1 MYSKTLSFSP
11 PLSSSAWMNR
21 YYTRQPW
28 THPQKTPIQTHTHTH
43 NHTQKS
49 NRHLAAAAFISPL
62 SLSLFLSHDMCNIY
76 SN

>member
-28 THPQKTPIQTHTHTH
+28 THPQKTPIQTHTH

>member
-28 THPQKTPIQTHTHTH
+28 THPQKEHPYKHTHTHTH
-43 NHTQKS
+43 NHSEHIKRAKVSAELRLRETGQL
-49 NRHLAAAAFISPL
+49 N
-62 SLSLFLSHDMCNIY
+62 
-76 SN
+76 